1 MISYDILKKIPEMLP
16 IKVNTN
22 TNTDTNTNTNTN
34 TNTCNAKLE
43 LLPTNKPV
51 TVIVS
56 LLKPFLNLRINSRVI
71 RYHLLMKHPI
81 KSYI

>member
-1 MISYDILKKIPEMLP
+1 MLP

-22 TNTDTNTNTNTN
+22 TNTDTNTNTN

-71 RYHLLMKHPI
+71 RYYLLMKHPI

>member
-22 TNTDTNTNTNTN
+22 TNTDTNTN

-71 RYHLLMKHPI
+71 RYYILMRHPI
-81 KSYI
+81 RSYI

>member
-1 MISYDILKKIPEMLP
+1 MLP

-71 RYHLLMKHPI
+71 RYYLLMKHPI